1 MATDPANKPNKKGSA
16 LLMVWAEVPVEKEG
30 DFNRWYN
37 NEHLAE
43 RLAVPGVLSAARYQ
57 SGTPGAPK
65 HLAMYELEDIGVLD
79 SAEYLAAR
87 SSPTEWTRQA
97 SPEVI
102 GTTYI
107 RNTYTQIFPAEVK
120 AEAAQSGMAEAL
132 QIGRMSVP
140 PELDAEWND
149 WYNAVYVPNY
159 MKVPGCIRGRRYR
172 AVSGEPA
179 YLTVYE
185 FESADVSQ
193 SDEWQR
199 QRAIDPRNERWQNTM
214 RHAAGSPGV
223 WVKTFELG

>member
-1 MATDPANKPNKKGSA
+1 MTANNSNANRKGSA
-16 LLMVWAEVPVEKEG
+16 LLMVWAEVPADREG

-37 NEHLAE
+37 EEHLAE
-43 RLAVPGVLSAARYQ
+43 RLAVPGVLSAARYE
-57 SGTPGAPK
+57 SSTPGAPK
-65 HLAMYELEDIGVLD
+65 HLAMYEIEDIAVLE

-87 SSPTEWTRQA
+87 GTPTEWTRRA

-107 RNTYTQIFPAEVK
+107 RNTYTQIFPDEVD
-120 AEAAQSGMAEAL
+120 AGAAQSGMAPAL

-140 PELDAEWND
+140 SELDAEWNE
-149 WYNAVYVPNY
+149 WYNGVYVPNY
-159 MKVPGCIRGRRYR
+159 MKAPGCIRGRRYR
-172 AVSGEPA
+172 AVAGEPA

-185 FESADVSQ
+185 FERPDVSQ
-193 SDEWQR
+193 TDEWQR
-199 QRAIDPRNERWQNTM
+199 QRAIDPRNERWQDTM

>member
-1 MATDPANKPNKKGSA
+1 MPDKPDNNPNKKGSA
-16 LLMVWAEVPVEKEG
+16 LLMVWAEVPADKEG

-37 NEHLAE
+37 EEHLAE
-43 RLAVPGVLSAARYQ
+43 RLAVPGVLSAARYE
-57 SGTPGAPK
+57 STTPGAAK
-65 HLAMYELEDIGVLD
+65 HLAMYELEDIDVLE

-87 SSPTEWTRQA
+87 GAPTEWTRRA

-107 RNTYTQIFPAEVK
+107 RNAYTQIFPAEVD
-120 AEAAQSGMAEAL
+120 AGAAQSGMAPAL

-140 PELDAEWND
+140 PELDAEWNE

-172 AVSGEPA
+172 AVAGEPA

-185 FESADVSQ
+185 FEHPAVSQ
-193 SDEWQR
+193 TAEWLR
-199 QRAIDPRNERWQNTM
+199 QRAIDPRNERWQDAM
-214 RHAAGSPGV
+214 RHAVGSPGV

>member
-1 MATDPANKPNKKGSA
+1 MTANNPNNKKKGSA
-16 LLMVWAEVPVEKEG
+16 LLMVWAEVPADKED

-37 NEHLAE
+37 EEHLAE
-43 RLAVPGVLSAARYQ
+43 RLAVPGVLSAARYE
-57 SGTPGAPK
+57 SSTPGAPK
-65 HLAMYELEDIGVLD
+65 HLAMYELENIAVLE

-87 SSPTEWTRQA
+87 GSPTEWTRRA

-107 RNTYTQIFPAEVK
+107 RNTYTQVFPAEVD
-120 AEAAQSGMAEAL
+120 ADAARRGMAAAL

-140 PELDAEWND
+140 PELNAEWNE
-149 WYNAVYVPNY
+149 WYNGVYVPNY

-172 AVSGEPA
+172 AVAGEPA

-185 FESADVSQ
+185 FERPDVSQ
-193 SDEWQR
+193 SAEWQR

-214 RHAAGSPGV
+214 RHADGSPGV
-223 WVKTFELG
+223 WVKTFELR